1 MGKGK
6 GQSICST
13 SHTYKMV
20 SVRKGLCMEAQSPD
34 FESIKQI
41 SHYGVDYWSA
51 RDLVPL
57 LGYDKWQ
64 NFDIVIQRAMT
75 ICSLTNLELSEHFSV
90 TSKVI
95 SIGFGAKREVKD
107 YYLTRYALH
116 LVLICSDMRK
126 SETIRALAYFTL
138 VSLDR
143 NIDYYTIAKKLGV
156 SIPKD
161 IDITKEQKTI
171 GQIRRALQHLRAV
184 QQCKVTP
191 YYIDLYFPDYRI
203 AVECDEEGH
212 RKYTQEVERKR
223 QNYIEQ
229 RLSCTFIRY
238 NPDAPNFNIGDV
250 INQII
255 VLIYSEE

>member
-1 MGKGK
+1 MKP
-6 GQSICST
+6 QSST
-13 SHTYKMV
+13 
-20 SVRKGLCMEAQSPD
+20 
-34 FESIKQI
+34 FESIKQVTH
-41 SHYGVDYWSA
+41 SGVEYWSA

-64 NFDIVIQRAMT
+64 NFDIVIQRART
-75 ICSLTNLELSEHFSV
+75 ICALTNLELSEHFSV

-95 SIGFGAKREVKD
+95 SAGFGAKREVKD

-126 SETIRALAYFTL
+126 PETVRALAYFTL
-138 VSLDR
+138 VSLDG
-143 NIDYYTIAKKLGV
+143 NIDYYITAKKLGV
-156 SIPKD
+156 SISND
-161 IDITKEQKTI
+161 IEITKEQRTI
-171 GQIRRALQHLRAV
+171 GQIRRAFKHWETIWQY
-184 QQCKVTP
+184 KVAP
-191 YYIDLYFPDYRI
+191 YYVDLYFPDYRV

-212 RKYTQEVERKR
+212 RKYTQEVEFKR

-229 RLSCTFIRY
+229 ALGCTFVRY

-255 VLIYSEE
+255 VLIYGKG

>member
-1 MGKGK
+1 
-6 GQSICST
+6 
-13 SHTYKMV
+13 
-20 SVRKGLCMEAQSPD
+20 MEAQSPD

-41 SHYGVDYWSA
+41 SPYGIEYWSA

-64 NFDIVIQRAMT
+64 NFDIVIQRAMN
-75 ICSLTNLELSEHFSV
+75 ICTLTNLELSEHFSV

-95 SIGFGAKREVKD
+95 SAGFGAKIEVKD

-116 LVLICSDMRK
+116 LVLVCSDMRK
-126 SETIRALAYFTL
+126 PETVRALAYFTL
-138 VSLDR
+138 ASLDR
-143 NIDYYTIAKKLGV
+143 NTDYYATAKKLGV
-156 SIPKD
+156 SIPND
-161 IDITKEQKTI
+161 IDITKEQRTI
-171 GQIRRALQHLRAV
+171 GQIRRAFQHLRTV
-184 QQCKVTP
+184 QQYKVGP

-212 RKYTQEVERKR
+212 RRYSPKDERKR

-229 RLSCTFIRY
+229 ELNCTFVRY
-238 NPDAPNFNIGDV
+238 NPDASNFNVGDV

-255 VLIYSEE
+255 MLVYGDE

>member
-1 MGKGK
+1 
-6 GQSICST
+6 
-13 SHTYKMV
+13 
-20 SVRKGLCMEAQSPD
+20 MEAQLPD

-41 SHYGVDYWSA
+41 NPDGIEYWSA
-51 RDLVPL
+51 RNLVPL

-64 NFDIVIQRAMT
+64 NFEVVIQRAMAVCT
-75 ICSLTNLELSEHFSV
+75 LTQLDVSEHFSV
-90 TSKVI
+90 TNKVA
-95 SIGFGAKREVKD
+95 SLGFGAKRKIRD
-107 YYLTRYALH
+107 YHLTRYGLH
-116 LVLICSDMRK
+116 LVLICSDMK
-126 SETIRALAYFTL
+126 KPETLQALAYLTL
-138 VSLDR
+138 SSLDR
-143 NIDYYTIAKKLGV
+143 NIDYYGVAKTVGI

-171 GQIRRALQHLRAV
+171 GQIRRAFQHLRTI
-184 QQCKVTP
+184 QQYKVAP
-191 YYIDLYFPDYRI
+191 YYVDLYFPDYRT

-229 RLSCTFIRY
+229 RLSCAFVRY